1 MKLNEVYARFI
12 EQAMLAG
19 YAEDELVLG
28 YGDERS
34 PIVLVGEAPGKDEVR
49 LKRPFVGKAGK
60 NLDEFLEYTGIEREK
75 LFITNTVK
83 LRPYKVSKKGT
94 RSNRPPNARKK
105 ALCADCLNE
114 ELEAISP
121 KLVVTLGN
129 TALKAL
135 LGREASIGQLH
146 GTYCVLPRGY
156 SLFALYH
163 PASVIY
169 RRELA
174 EVYRE
179 DLLKLR
185 AYIDAQMEK
194 TE

>member
-1 MKLNEVYARFI
+1 MTLNEVYASFI
-12 EQAMLAG
+12 EQAKLAG

-60 NLDEFLEYTGIEREK
+60 NLDEFLQYTGIEREK

-83 LRPYKVSKKGT
+83 LRPYKVSEKGT
-94 RSNRPPNARKK
+94 RSNRPPNAREK

-146 GTYCVLPRGY
+146 GTYCALPRGY
-156 SLFALYH
+156 TLFALYH

-185 AYIDAQMEK
+185 AYIDAHMEK

>member
-1 MKLNEVYARFI
+1 MTLNEVYARFI
-12 EQAMLAG
+12 EQAKLAG
-19 YAEDELVLG
+19 YGEDELVLG

-34 PIVLVGEAPGKDEVR
+34 PIVLVGEAPGRDEVR

-60 NLDEFLEYTGIEREK
+60 NLDEFLQYTGIERDK

-83 LRPYKVSKKGT
+83 LRPYKVSEKGT
-94 RSNRPPNARKK
+94 RSNRPPNAREK
-105 ALCADCLNE
+105 ALCADCLRE
-114 ELEAISP
+114 ELEAIAP

-135 LGREASIGQLH
+135 MGKEASIGQLH
-146 GTYCVLPRGY
+146 GTYCAAQGY
-156 SLFALYH
+156 TLFALYH

-169 RRELA
+169 RRELT

-185 AYIDAQMEK
+185 AYIDAHMGK

>member
-1 MKLNEVYARFI
+1 MTLNEVYARFI
-12 EQAMLAG
+12 EQARLAG
-19 YAEDELVLG
+19 YGEDELVLG

-34 PIVLVGEAPGKDEVR
+34 PIVLVGEAPGRDEVR

-60 NLDEFLEYTGIEREK
+60 NLDEFLQYTGIERDK

-83 LRPYKVSKKGT
+83 LRPYKVSEKGT
-94 RSNRPPNARKK
+94 RSNRPPNAREK
-105 ALCADCLNE
+105 ALCAGCLNE
-114 ELEAISP
+114 ELEAIAP

-135 LGREASIGQLH
+135 LGKEASIGHLH
-146 GTYCVLPRGY
+146 GTSCLTPQGY
-156 SLFALYH
+156 TLFALYH

-169 RRELA
+169 RRELT

-185 AYIDAQMEK
+185 AYIDAHMGK